1 MLVPGI
7 SSVFSVYYCETVAD
21 RCNYDD
27 GTDYNGPIKHIEWRT
42 WLISI
47 GLALITL
54 VLHLLGRLCIHLKD
68 EFPVS

>member
-7 SSVFSVYYCETVAD
+7 SGVFDIYYCMTESD
-21 RCNYDD
+21 RCEYDD
-27 GTDYNGPIKHIEWRT
+27 GTRYTGEIDHLSWRT

-47 GLALITL
+47 GLALVVL
-54 VLHLLGRLCIHLKD
+54 VLHFFGRLIPLKD